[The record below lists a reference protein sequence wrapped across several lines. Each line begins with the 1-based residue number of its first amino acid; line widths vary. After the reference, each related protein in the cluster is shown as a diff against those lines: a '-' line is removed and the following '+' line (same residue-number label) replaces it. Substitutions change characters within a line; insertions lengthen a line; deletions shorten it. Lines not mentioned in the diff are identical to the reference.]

1 VDLAVTIFYV
11 GVGAGALL
19 IGLALLILVVS
30 LRRLSRDAR
39 VLADDVRRL
48 NRTLDQLVDARAGEE
63 EPAPPAAADEELV
76 GWWPGRESD
85 GPVQSADQRK
95 DERFA

>member
-1 VDLAVTIFYV
+1 VDVAQTVFYV
-11 GVGAGALL
+11 GVGGGALL

-48 NRTLDQLVDARAGEE
+48 NHTLDQLVGRPDAEARPSESTEG
-63 EPAPPAAADEELV
+63 EELV

-85 GPVQSADQRK
+85 RPVQSADQRK
-95 DERFA
+95 DEHLA